1 MLRPTTLAMILAGG
15 RVDELNALT
24 YYRPKSAVPFGGFGR
39 VIDFALSNL
48 MNSGIEQVAILSQY
62 RSYSLINH
70 IGTGA
75 AWDMIGRYR
84 RISVLPPFLGTE
96 ATDWYR
102 GSADA
107 VFKNLDF
114 VEYHRPEEILILSGD
129 HIYKMDYQ
137 EMINYHHEKDADL
150 TIAFI
155 KVPREEASRFGVA
168 VINDEDGERGG
179 KIEGYWEKPEEP
191 SSDWVS
197 LTVMCFR
204 PEVLYKELRQNQQE
218 HSFEFGK
225 DIIPMLVEEG
235 YRVYGYKFC
244 GYWGYTRTVEEYW
257 QSNMDL
263 LGEQPAID
271 MEKWGLRTNLE
282 HRGIRDFQP
291 AHMGQAA
298 RISNSLIYNGCL
310 IDGEVTNSIIFPGV
324 IVRKGTVIE
333 NSVLFFNND
342 IGEHCRL
349 NKVVADV
356 NNTYESNVVIGA
368 EPGSTAHKVTVI
380 GWNNRIPLQTR
391 IEEGATVY
399 PNLSQMKWPA
409 IVKYGE
415 VLR

>member
-1 MLRPTTLAMILAGG
+1 M
-15 RVDELNALT
+15 DELNALT

-204 PEVLYKELRQNQQE
+204 PEVLYKALRQNQQE